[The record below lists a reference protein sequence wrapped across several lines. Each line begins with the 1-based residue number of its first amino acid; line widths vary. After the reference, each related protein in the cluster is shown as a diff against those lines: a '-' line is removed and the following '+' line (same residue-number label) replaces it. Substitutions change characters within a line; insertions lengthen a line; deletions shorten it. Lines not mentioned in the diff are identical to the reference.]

1 MSLAN
6 LTARLAELRRREEAL
21 AAIQEATDLCRELA
35 ARWPGA
41 YHQELEQSLRV
52 AAWLEHGEDLSDA
65 APREPK

>member
-41 YHQELEQSLRV
+41 YH
-52 AAWLEHGEDLSDA
+52 
-65 APREPK
+65 